1 MLALADV
8 LDLFVNEL
16 TRLRARRLALRLVLP
31 GAFDGLFLR
40 HMEPPAGTRA
50 KQVPGLLA
58 SPSVRVRR
66 APAFLGVAL
75 IAQFLAFSGACR
87 RDSRTPIVLYSPHGR
102 DLLTLVEKTYEAA
115 HADVDLRWLD
125 MGSQDVYDRVRAEK
139 SNPSADVW
147 YGGPNLIFANGARD
161 GLLAP
166 FEPGWAASIPPES
179 RHPGKLYF
187 GLYRT
192 PAVIVY
198 NSAAVPAA
206 EAPKDWDDLLDPRW
220 KKKILIRDPLASGTM
235 RAVWGTILSRSIE
248 ETGSVESGL
257 EWLRKLDA
265 QTKEYVF
272 NPSILLEKIVRREG
286 LITVWDLPDT
296 LFEMRR
302 GPLAY
307 TFPRSGTPV
316 IDDAVGLVRGAPHAA
331 AAKGFIEWL
340 GSAEAQK
347 LAAEKAFRLPART
360 DLPDDALPEWARG
373 VEKELV
379 PATVDWERIG
389 REGPAWMSRW
399 DREVRGK
406 GN

>member
-1 MLALADV
+1 
-8 LDLFVNEL
+8 
-16 TRLRARRLALRLVLP
+16 
-31 GAFDGLFLR
+31 
-40 HMEPPAGTRA
+40 
-50 KQVPGLLA
+50 
-58 SPSVRVRR
+58 VRVRR
-66 APAFLGVAL
+66 AATFLGAL
-75 IAQFLAFSGACR
+75 IALFAAFGGACR
-87 RDSRTPIVLYSPHGR
+87 RDARTPIVLYSPHGR
-102 DLLTLVEKTYEAA
+102 DLLTLVERTYESL
-115 HADVDLRWLD
+115 HPDVDVRWLD

-139 SNPSADVW
+139 SNPRGDVW
-147 YGGPNLIFANGARD
+147 YGGPNLVFANGARD
-161 GLLAP
+161 GLLEP

-179 RHPGKLYF
+179 RHPARLYF

-192 PAVIVY
+192 PVVIVY
-198 NSAAVPAA
+198 NSAAVTAA

-235 RAVWGTILSRSIE
+235 RAVWGTILERSLG
-248 ETGSVESGL
+248 ETGRVESGL
-257 EWLRKLDA
+257 EWLRRLDA

-331 AAKGFIEWL
+331 AAKELIEWL
-340 GSAEAQK
+340 GSAAAQK

-360 DLPDDALPEWARG
+360 DLRDDSLPEWARG

-379 PATVDWERIG
+379 PAKVDWERIG

-406 GN
+406 GK